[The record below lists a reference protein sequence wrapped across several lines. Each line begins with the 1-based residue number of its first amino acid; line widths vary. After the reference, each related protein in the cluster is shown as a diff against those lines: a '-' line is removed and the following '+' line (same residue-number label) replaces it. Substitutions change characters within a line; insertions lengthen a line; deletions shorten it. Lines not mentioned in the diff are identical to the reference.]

1 MHLLVGLGNIGREYE
16 FTRHNYGFLLLD
28 QIIEDYGFIKQ
39 SSKFK
44 SEIFSG
50 TIDGHKI
57 LAIKPQTFMNL
68 SGGAVSQ
75 VANFYKIPPTNI
87 IALHDDLDV
96 EFSKIKAKIG
106 GGHAGHNGLRSLDGS
121 IGKGYVRLRLGISRP
136 ENKEYDVSDYVL
148 GRFSKSDLQEME
160 MVNKKVSDLIGLLL
174 DGDLPGFLNAF
185 YL

>member
-28 QIIEDYGFIKQ
+28 QIIEDYGLVKQ

-50 TIDGHKI
+50 IIDGQKVM
-57 LAIKPQTFMNL
+57 AIKPQTFMNL

-75 VANFYKIPPTNI
+75 VANFYKIAPKNI
-87 IALHDDLDV
+87 VALHDDLDV
-96 EFSKIKAKIG
+96 EFGKIKAKVG
-106 GGHAGHNGLRSLDGS
+106 GGHAGHNGLRSIDGS
-121 IGKGYVRLRLGISRP
+121 IGKEYARIRLGISRP
-136 ENKEYDVSDYVL
+136 ENKEFDTSDYVL
-148 GRFSKSDLQEME
+148 GRFTKGDLKEME
-160 MVNKKVSDLIGLLL
+160 YVNKKISDLLGSLLE
-174 DGDLPGFLNAF
+174 GDLPGFLNKF